1 MKRLLLSLMSVG
13 FLLPGTAAKANS
25 LNITLASPYQSS
37 PGASVVAFDATVTN
51 ETSQTVDLN
60 GDSFNVDSPLT
71 VDDSPFFS
79 DFPFS
84 LGAGKSFTG
93 ELFAVNIPIGTPL
106 GLYSGSF
113 EITDGLGVAASDI
126 LGTANFDVYTVAT
139 PEPSSLVLLGTG
151 LAGLVEMRRWRRK
164 ARQLATRAM

>member
-13 FLLPGTAAKANS
+13 FLLLGTAAKANS

-37 PGASVVAFDATVTN
+37 SGASAVAFDATVTN

-60 GDSFNVDSPLT
+60 GDSFDVDSPLT

-79 DFPFS
+79 NFPLS
-84 LGAGKSFTG
+84 LGAGNSFTG
-93 ELFAVNIPIGTPL
+93 ELFAVYTPIGTPL

-113 EITDGLGVAASDI
+113 EITDGLGTAASDI
-126 LGTANFDVYTVAT
+126 LGTANFNVYIAAT

-151 LAGLVEMRRWRRK
+151 LLGLVEMTRWRLK
-164 ARQLATRAM
+164 AR